1 MSSLSESITSWESD
15 NGVIRV
21 TSEGQPSV
29 FDMIKVL
36 GGLKNPRKTWKRLCS
51 QYPEVVPLCYNLQ
64 FPGPGQ
70 RPTPVTKTKEDAYQ
84 ILGLLPGEVGKKYR
98 KEAAELFVKFL
109 EDPKG
114 LAADIADNL
123 SQEDQNWLEARL
135 TVKRT
140 RLQTTDC
147 WKAHGVEGI
156 GYAQCTNAIYR
167 PLLGKTAKEMKE
179 DIAKTKNLPIKSI
192 KPRDH
197 MTLNELAELNST
209 EQVAIKQVEIRNL
222 HGNKDVTKCCE
233 KTSQH
238 MRDLFDG
245 NILIPM

>member
-1 MSSLSESITSWESD
+1 MSSPSESITSWESD
-15 NGVIRV
+15 DGVIRV

-36 GGLKNPRKTWKRLCS
+36 GGLKNPRDAWSRLIETH
-51 QYPEVVPLCYNLQ
+51 PEVVDKSDKFR
-64 FPGPGQ
+64 FPGRGQ
-70 RPTPVTKTKEDAYQ
+70 RETPIAKTKEDAYY
-84 ILGLLPGEVGKKYR
+84 ILGLLPGEAGKKYR

-156 GYAQCTNAIYR
+156 GYAQCTNAIYK

-179 DIAKTKNLPIKSI
+179 DIAKTKNLPVKSV

-222 HGNKDVTKCCE
+222 HGNKDVVRCCE